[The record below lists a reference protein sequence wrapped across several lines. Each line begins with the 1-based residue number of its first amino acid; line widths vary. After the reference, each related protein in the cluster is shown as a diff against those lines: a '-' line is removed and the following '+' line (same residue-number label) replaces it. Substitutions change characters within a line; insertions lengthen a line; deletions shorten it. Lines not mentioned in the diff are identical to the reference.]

1 MSDDDRFDDFLRQM
15 SADYNR
21 PPATPRDDMWKVIQA
36 GLRESAPVATPGVVE
51 LRRSGAARWWPKA
64 LAAGLLLGAGI
75 GIGRLMAPNGGD
87 VQPTVAQRP
96 AVVAESLPA
105 VVAAA
110 PDAPVAESPTGQS
123 PTFRSPTFRSP
134 TVVARSDNRP
144 PRPSSE
150 RPAPGSE
157 RSAAPGSGNP
167 TYRLATVRHLTEVE
181 ALLTSYRAATSQGTS
196 QATMDAQVARWAR
209 EPLSNTRLLID
220 SPAATDPLRRR
231 LLEDLEL
238 VLVQIVQLSPGGAAG
253 DRDLIE
259 STMKRGEVL
268 TRLRTAIPAG
278 QTSGT

>member
-1 MSDDDRFDDFLRQM
+1 MSDDDRFDDFLRQT

-51 LRRSGAARWWPKA
+51 LHRSVAARWWPKA

-75 GIGRLMAPNGGD
+75 GIGRLMAPNGSD
-87 VQPTVAQRP
+87 VQQTVAQRP
-96 AVVAESLPA
+96 AAVAESIPA
-105 VVAAA
+105 VVAAR
-110 PDAPVAESPTGQS
+110 PDAPGVGSPTSESPGIE
-123 PTFRSPTFRSP
+123 SP

-157 RSAAPGSGNP
+157 RSAAPEPGSP
-167 TYRLATVRHLTEVE
+167 TYRLATVKHLTEVE
-181 ALLTSYRAATSQGTS
+181 ALLTSYRSGTNQS
-196 QATMDAQVARWAR
+196 TTDAQVARWAR
-209 EPLSNTRLLID
+209 ELLSNTRLLID